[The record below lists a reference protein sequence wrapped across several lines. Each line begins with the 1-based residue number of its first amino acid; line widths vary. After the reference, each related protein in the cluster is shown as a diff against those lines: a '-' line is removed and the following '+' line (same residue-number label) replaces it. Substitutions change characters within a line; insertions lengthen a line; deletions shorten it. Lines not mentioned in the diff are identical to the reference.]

1 MDVLIK
7 RTRGGFPGGPVA
19 KTPCSQCRR
28 PRFNSGLGTRSDTP
42 QQRSWMLQ
50 LRPATAKLIN
60 LCFKKEEKVKWTHTW
75 WGRREGNAFWW
86 QTEGLE
92 WYSYKARNAKDSAA
106 AAAAAKSLQSC
117 PTLCDPIDSSPPGAS
132 VPGILQARILEWAAV
147 SFSKIQSYHQK
158 LRRGKKGF
166 YLESQSEL
174 GPVDTLVLGFSP
186 PELWENKFGWL
197 SPWFVILGYSSP
209 IKMIHLSRDILI
221 QLLTITSKAATH
233 VRVQVLGG
241 HEVSTRLDK
250 QLGAWI
256 RDHVLGLFSCKETAK
271 LSSKV
276 ALPFCISTINERE
289 FLMTH
294 IHASIGYYQV
304 CFYFVLFAFNFIHS

>member
-1 MDVLIK
+1 M
-7 RTRGGFPGGPVA
+7 
-19 KTPCSQCRR
+19 
-28 PRFNSGLGTRSDTP
+28 
-42 QQRSWMLQ
+42 
-50 LRPATAKLIN
+50 
-60 LCFKKEEKVKWTHTW
+60 W

-86 QTEGLE
+86 QSEGLE

-106 AAAAAKSLQSC
+106 AATKSLQSC
-117 PTLCDPIDSSPPGAS
+117 PTLCDPIDSSPPGSS
-132 VPGILQARILEWAAV
+132 VPGILQARILEWIAI

-174 GPVDTLVLGFSP
+174 GPVDTLVLGFLP

-221 QLLTITSKAATH
+221 QLLTIMSKAATH
-233 VRVQVLGG
+233 IRVQVLGG
-241 HEVSTRLDK
+241 HEISTHLDK

-256 RDHVLGLFSCKETAK
+256 RDHVLGLFSCKK
-271 LSSKV
+271 LPNC
-276 ALPFCISTINERE
+276 LPKW
-289 FLMTH
+289 LYH
-294 IHASIGYYQV
+294 
-304 CFYFVLFAFNFIHS
+304 FAFPPSMKESFWWPIFMPALGIIKFVFRLFCLLLISSILNINVWYKILVSLPQSFFLFLLVWNFVVHGL